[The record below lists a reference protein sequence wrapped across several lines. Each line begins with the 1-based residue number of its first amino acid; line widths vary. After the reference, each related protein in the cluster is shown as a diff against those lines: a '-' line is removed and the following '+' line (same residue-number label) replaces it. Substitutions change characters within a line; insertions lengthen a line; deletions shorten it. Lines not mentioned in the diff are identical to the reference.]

1 MVNDDLT
8 LARVL
13 LDGFIK
19 DNGPESLDDEREARR
34 ALVRLLRSDTPLDRD
49 VRDGLA
55 ALFDPDNELRIA
67 ITGVIPGEGQLLGGF
82 TPNDRKLTFQFR
94 SRKRRPDHVR
104 NSAIAQQ
111 VHDGIASGLTA
122 EKALAATAEKFG
134 VSDDAVKR
142 IWRAFRAARELGL
155 FDR

>member
-1 MVNDDLT
+1 M
-8 LARVL
+8 
-13 LDGFIK
+13 
-19 DNGPESLDDEREARR
+19 
-34 ALVRLLRSDTPLDRD
+34 
-49 VRDGLA
+49 RDGLA

-94 SRKRRPDHVR
+94 SRKRRPDHVI
-104 NSAIAQQ
+104 NTAITQHM
-111 VHDGIASGLTA
+111 HDGIASGLTDKIA
-122 EKALAATAEKFG
+122 SAATAEKFG
-134 VSDDAVKR
+134 ISDDAVKR

>member
-1 MVNDDLT
+1 M
-8 LARVL
+8 
-13 LDGFIK
+13 
-19 DNGPESLDDEREARR
+19 
-34 ALVRLLRSDTPLDRD
+34 
-49 VRDGLA
+49 
-55 ALFDPDNELRIA
+55 
-67 ITGVIPGEGQLLGGF
+67 TGVIPGECQLPSGF
-82 TPNDRKLTFQFR
+82 TPNDRKLAFQFR

-122 EKALAATAEKFG
+122 EKALAATAEKLG
-134 VSDDAVKR
+134 ISDDAVKR